1 MKKLKTRED
10 PAKVKAMD
18 RGTPCTERAFSII
31 FPESRV
37 NENSYDSFQLLDGSI
52 MAVHAEDP
60 DRKEKVLKLRHEE
73 VPGLLTTTILERGIT
88 IKNVQ
93 VAVIGAE
100 STIFNSSAL
109 IQIAGRVGRNA
120 DFSGGDVVFFIMALR
135 LKWMMRVL
143 KFFYYNKKGFSQ

>member
-1 MKKLKTRED
+1 
-10 PAKVKAMD
+10 
-18 RGTPCTERAFSII
+18 
-31 FPESRV
+31 
-37 NENSYDSFQLLDGSI
+37 

-100 STIFNSSAL
+100 STIFTSSAL

-120 DFSGGDVVFFIMALR
+120 DFSGGDVVFFHHGITIEMDDARTKIL
-135 LKWMMRVL
+135 
-143 KFFYYNKKGFSQ
+143 YYNKKGFSQ